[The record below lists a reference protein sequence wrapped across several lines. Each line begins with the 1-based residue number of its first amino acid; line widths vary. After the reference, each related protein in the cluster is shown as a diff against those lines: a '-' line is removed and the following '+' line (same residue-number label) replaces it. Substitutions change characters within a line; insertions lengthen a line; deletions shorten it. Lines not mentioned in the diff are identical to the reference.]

1 MSTGG
6 ESVTLDPHYSTVSDD
21 SDEMYAAIAEPLAI
35 YAANSGTGS
44 DTYAKINDGLGASA
58 LGSNGIDGVP
68 NSSSGLLRPISSL
81 ANSSSTVGLD
91 RAAAESMERLNS
103 SPIPPTPPSV
113 VSLRQLSAGSNRL
126 HGKIIHFFGCNL
138 CSFLFL
144 VFMASLDAEYCKSNV
159 WRGISKT

>member
-1 MSTGG
+1 
-6 ESVTLDPHYSTVSDD
+6 
-21 SDEMYAAIAEPLAI
+21 MYAAIAEPLAI

-68 NSSSGLLRPISSL
+68 NSSSGLFRPISSL

-159 WRGISKT
+159 WRGISKTWKTSS